1 MSNVLKGS
9 FCKKSNE
16 LDTMMIK
23 NQSFHGFDNQF
34 LCKWSNLLDCDYIN
48 QSIQST
54 ERQFLLGVEKQQ
66 TDTVGIKN
74 QSIHN
79 NKSQIHNL
87 FFIRELTCY

>member
-1 MSNVLKGS
+1 M
-9 FCKKSNE
+9 
-16 LDTMMIK
+16 
-23 NQSFHGFDNQF
+23 
-34 LCKWSNLLDCDYIN
+34 LDCDYIN

-74 QSIHN
+74 QSIYN

-87 FFIRELTCY
+87 FFIWELTCY